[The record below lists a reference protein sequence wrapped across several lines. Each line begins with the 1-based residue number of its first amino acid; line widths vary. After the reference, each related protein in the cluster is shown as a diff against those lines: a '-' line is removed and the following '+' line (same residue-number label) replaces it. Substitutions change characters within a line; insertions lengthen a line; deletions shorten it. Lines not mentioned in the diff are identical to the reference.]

1 MRCQLDLS
9 ARIAGLISSVLF
21 CVTFLIVFKQYPGLF
36 FVRLSTTKHW
46 WRSLSPI
53 DHGFFEFC
61 LYFVYVAFSVVHS
74 SAATLSLK
82 NSQEHSWFL
91 QAQNLLGGR
100 TSPTEVG
107 SARCSVQAY
116 MPFCRIF
123 RFYTC
128 SFCSCSMLDFS
139 FDCSE
144 DFDINAFE
152 DIISFYENKK

>member
-1 MRCQLDLS
+1 MGYFCILCLCRCSIYWLFHNRSGAPRTPCSPRRTPEIKYTSRKSLPVRNAYLTCIREKNCWVMFLYMRCQLDLS

-82 NSQEHSWFL
+82 NS
-91 QAQNLLGGR
+91 
-100 TSPTEVG
+100 
-107 SARCSVQAY
+107 
-116 MPFCRIF
+116 
-123 RFYTC
+123 
-128 SFCSCSMLDFS
+128 
-139 FDCSE
+139 
-144 DFDINAFE
+144 
-152 DIISFYENKK
+152 